1 MLRRLL
7 WALLLPPALGVAA
20 AIAAPARAGGEP
32 PGAARAVYLAPV
44 PRGAAPWPRAAARVP
59 AALPA
64 LLIGPDGG
72 AAAGAAPPVLVLLG
86 DAGGFDER
94 VALYAP
100 ALTALGIAVL
110 ALDPDG
116 ARGVDAEAPP
126 EAFLPATPAEAL
138 HDALS
143 ALHALRHGGADPAPG
158 GGGGAR
164 RRRVG
169 LLGLGAGGEAAV
181 LASFRRALA
190 GLPEAGDG
198 AAPGGG
204 GELDAIAAVA
214 PSCGPDLAA
223 AVAAGEAP
231 DGAPLLLVQPWAE
244 DAAPARAACAAG
256 LSQAGDDPALRER
269 VSVLR
274 FPWAGPG
281 FDLPPLGPRAVLL
294 HPSGDG
300 PLDAA
305 PEPGAAALA
314 LRAVAAFFRAALAP
328 P

>member
-1 MLRRLL
+1 L
-7 WALLLPPALGVAA
+7 
-20 AIAAPARAGGEP
+20 
-32 PGAARAVYLAPV
+32 
-44 PRGAAPWPRAAARVP
+44 
-59 AALPA
+59 
-64 LLIGPDGG
+64 
-72 AAAGAAPPVLVLLG
+72 
-86 DAGGFDER
+86 
-94 VALYAP
+94 
-100 ALTALGIAVL
+100 
-110 ALDPDG
+110 
-116 ARGVDAEAPP
+116 
-126 EAFLPATPAEAL
+126 
-138 HDALS
+138 
-143 ALHALRHGGADPAPG
+143 APG
-158 GGGGAR
+158 GGGG
-164 RRRVG
+164 
-169 LLGLGAGGEAAV
+169 
-181 LASFRRALA
+181 F
-190 GLPEAGDG
+190 
-198 AAPGGG
+198 
-204 GELDAIAAVA
+204 DAIAAVA

-256 LSQAGDDPALRER
+256 LSQTGDDPALRER